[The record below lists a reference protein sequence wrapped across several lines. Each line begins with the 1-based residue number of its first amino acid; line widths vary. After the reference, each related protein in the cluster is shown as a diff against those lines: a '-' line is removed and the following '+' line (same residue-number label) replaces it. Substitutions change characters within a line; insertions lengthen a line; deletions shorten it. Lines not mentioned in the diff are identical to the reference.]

1 MTSKIPYPTLA
12 KTAAFINGIGIVL
25 FILTLMAG
33 TLWFPPTHKSP
44 NVVICIL
51 VILPIALLLPWLIK
65 GSPRAHIWFCFI
77 LLGYFLNSVQSA
89 FLDEYGFIPWIELPL
104 ETLLFIT
111 SMLFARW
118 KFRALKAN

>member
-1 MTSKIPYPTLA
+1 MTTQSYATLA
-12 KTAAFINGIGIVL
+12 KSAAIINGIGIAL
-25 FILTLMAG
+25 FVLTLMAG

-44 NVVICIL
+44 NWVICVL

-89 FLDEYGFIPWIELPL
+89 FLVEYGVIPWIELPL
-104 ETLLFIT
+104 EVLLFIS

-118 KFRALKAN
+118 QFRAHKTAQ